1 MWLIHIAVQQKPVQ
15 RCKATILQLKINLK
29 CFKKNMQMCS
39 CPNVLEPSKATLPAP
54 YSLVPLLLLELSPV
68 MGDWLQSLRA
78 GTACG
83 PPPLPPSFV
92 DQASSW
98 LFIHW
103 DQVQPLSEVIS
114 SPTSDVLPT
123 YLSVIPAHFTKVS
136 SHAVL
141 L

>member
-1 MWLIHIAVQQKPVQ
+1 
-15 RCKATILQLKINLK
+15 
-29 CFKKNMQMCS
+29 MQMCS

-68 MGDWLQSLRA
+68 MGDWLQSP
-78 GTACG
+78 T
-83 PPPLPPSFV
+83 LPPSFV
-92 DQASSW
+92 DQASFW

-136 SHAVL
+136 SHAAL